1 MSWDPGRYLV
11 FQEERER
18 PALDLLARIP
28 EGVFRAVDLGCGPG
42 NSTELLQ
49 RRFPGAAVLGVD
61 SSSEMIETARRRL
74 PGIPFEISDI
84 ADWRSEDA
92 CDLIFAN
99 AALQW
104 VPDHA
109 ALLPRLLGQLAPGGA
124 LAVQMP
130 DNLDEPAHRAMRE
143 VAADG
148 PWAGLLIEAVKA
160 RAPRQDAGWYFELL
174 RGAGASPEVWRTTY
188 HHPLAGAEA
197 VVAWFRS
204 TGLRPYL
211 DPLDPEMREGFLD
224 AYREAVARAYPAL
237 SDGTIL
243 LPFPRLFLLARV

>member
-42 NSTELLQ
+42 NSTELVQ

-84 ADWRSEDA
+84 ADWRGEDA

-148 PWAGLLIEAVKA
+148 PWAGLLTEAVKA
-160 RAPRQDAGWYFELL
+160 RAPRRDAGWYFELL

-224 AYREAVARAYPAL
+224 AYREAIARAYPAL

>member
-148 PWAGLLIEAVKA
+148 PWTKLLTKAVKA
-160 RAPRQDAGWYFELL
+160 REPRRDAGWYFELL

-224 AYREAVARAYPAL
+224 AYREAIARAYPAL

>member
-1 MSWDPGRYLV
+1 MSWDPGRYLT
-11 FQEERER
+11 FREERER

-28 EGVFRAVDLGCGPG
+28 EGVSRAVDLGCGPG
-42 NSTELLQ
+42 NSTELVL

-61 SSSEMIETARRRL
+61 SSPEMIETARRRL
-74 PGIPFEISDI
+74 PGIPFELAGI
-84 ADWRSEDA
+84 ADWRGRDA

-130 DNLDEPAHRAMRE
+130 DNLDEPTHRAMRE
-143 VAADG
+143 VAANG
-148 PWAGLLIEAVKA
+148 PWAGLLADSVQA
-160 RAPRQDAGWYFELL
+160 RESRHDAGWYFELL

-197 VVAWFRS
+197 VVEWFRS

-211 DPLDPEMREGFLD
+211 DPLAPEERQAFLD
-224 AYREAVARAYPAL
+224 AYREAVAAAYPAL
-237 SDGTIL
+237 ADGTVL
-243 LPFPRLFLLARV
+243 LPLPRLFLLAHV

>member
-42 NSTELLQ
+42 NSTELVL

-74 PGIPFEISDI
+74 PGVLFETADI
-84 ADWRSEDA
+84 AEWRGEDA

-109 ALLPRLLGQLAPGGA
+109 TLLPRLLGHLAPGGT
-124 LAVQMP
+124 LAIQMP
-130 DNLDEPAHRAMRE
+130 DNLDEPTHRAMRE
-143 VAADG
+143 VAANG
-148 PWAGLLIEAVKA
+148 PWAGLLSEAVKA
-160 RAPRQDAGWYFELL
+160 REPRRDAGWYFELL

-197 VVAWFRS
+197 VVEWFRS

-211 DPLDPEMREGFLD
+211 DPLDADMREGFLD
-224 AYREAVARAYPAL
+224 AYREAIARAYPAV

>member
-84 ADWRSEDA
+84 ADWRGEDA
-92 CDLIFAN
+92 FDLIFAN

-124 LAVQMP
+124 LALQMP
-130 DNLDEPAHRAMRE
+130 DNLDEPTHRAMRE
-143 VAADG
+143 VAANG
-148 PWAGLLIEAVKA
+148 PWTKLLTKAVKA
-160 RAPRQDAGWYFELL
+160 REPRRDAGWYFELL

-197 VVAWFRS
+197 VVEWFRS

-211 DPLDPEMREGFLD
+211 DPLDADMREGFLD
-224 AYREAVARAYPAL
+224 AYREAIARAYPTL

>member
-143 VAADG
+143 VAAEG
-148 PWAGLLIEAVKA
+148 PWAGLLTKAVKA
-160 RAPRQDAGWYFELL
+160 REPRRDAGWYFELL

-224 AYREAVARAYPAL
+224 AYREAIARAYPAL